1 VTPFFWGQPLPYIT
15 GEEISIPEII

>member
-1 VTPFFWGQPLPYIT
+1 VTPFFWGQLLPYIT